1 MNFRKNFVVFENK
14 ESRYLLSFFNIYLFA
29 IINPAINFFKNKNM
43 ANNNFGL
50 GRGLASLIPQKN
62 KPDQNTG
69 GAGNTQREVAVSAGQ
84 SIQDDFLEVLIE
96 KIASN
101 PQQPRHDFDEKE
113 LAELASSI
121 KEHGIIQPLVVMKI
135 APEQY
140 ELVAGERRLRAAKL
154 AGLKMVPVIIREES
168 GDREKLEL
176 ALVENIQRHDLNVLE
191 EARAYKKL
199 IEEFD
204 LTQEDVAEKVAKSR
218 SAVAN
223 KVRLLGLPVEIQR
236 ALADGKITEGHARSI
251 LAIENPEKQ
260 RALFEMILKDNL
272 TVRQAEEKVREV
284 TVATH
289 TRRLGS
295 AGVSPFKEEEEKIAA
310 SLGTKVSIK
319 KSGGGGKILID
330 FYSKEELDNI
340 ISKIS

>member
-1 MNFRKNFVVFENK
+1 
-14 ESRYLLSFFNIYLFA
+14 
-29 IINPAINFFKNKNM
+29 M
-43 ANNNFGL
+43 ANNNHGL
-50 GRGLASLIPQKN
+50 GRGLASLIPQKKSSFAKLRGINPAEN
-62 KPDQNTG
+62 KSQFSVKN
-69 GAGNTQREVAVSAGQ
+69 Q
-84 SIQDDFLEVLIE
+84 SDLPQDDFLEVPIK

-113 LAELASSI
+113 LVELADSI
-121 KEHGIIQPLVVMKI
+121 KEHGIIQPLVVIKI

-140 ELVAGERRLRAAKL
+140 ELIAGERRLKAAEI
-154 AGLKMVPVIIREES
+154 AGLKMVPVVVREET
-168 GDREKLEL
+168 GEREKLEL

-204 LTQEDVAEKVAKSR
+204 LTQEDVAEKVGKSR

-223 KVRLLGLPVEIQR
+223 KVRLLGLPIEIQR

-260 RALFEMILKDNL
+260 RALFELILKENL
-272 TVRQAEEKVREV
+272 TVRQAEEKVKEV

-289 TRRLGS
+289 TRRIGS
-295 AGVSPFKEEEEKIAA
+295 AGISPFKEEEETLATK
-310 SLGTKVSIK
+310 LGTKVSIK
-319 KSGGGGKILID
+319 KSGNGGRIIIN

-340 ISKIS
+340 VNKF